1 MGKQWGGGVA
11 GALRGGPRDS
21 TSTCFMVPSH
31 SAHGAV
37 ANPAPGKSVVG
48 GRDPRASTR
57 VVAPGPRL
65 GASTKGGLC
74 PATPCRS
81 GSKHQ
86 EAVTGGPDF
95 GGGARWVSSEPQ
107 AERGELGGGAWAA
120 FGRVLSLQPVQACC
134 TTSPGCSE
142 PRRDPTHC
150 LGNGQWGQA
159 VVLGSIVLTP
169 RLPAPRELSRG
180 VEDAYLGERRGEG
193 AQDGAN
199 LCCPGE
205 KALER
210 GRGSLHGVC
219 PLALLSP
226 CSSKL
231 ILPYHYSASNSNPG
245 SWGLRQDEGSG
256 EA

>member
-1 MGKQWGGGVA
+1 MGKQWGGA
-11 GALRGGPRDS
+11 GALWGGPRDS

-48 GRDPRASTR
+48 GRDPWASTH
-57 VVAPGPRL
+57 VVAPSPRL

-74 PATPCRS
+74 PATPCGS

-86 EAVTGGPDF
+86 EAVTGGPDL
-95 GGGARWVSSEPQ
+95 GRGVAHWVSSEPQ
-107 AERGELGGGAWAA
+107 AERGGLGGGAWAA

-142 PRRDPTHC
+142 LRRDPTHC

-159 VVLGSIVLTP
+159 VACPLAGTSIVLTLH
-169 RLPAPRELSRG
+169 LPAPRELSRG
-180 VEDAYLGERRGEG
+180 RG
-193 AQDGAN
+193 
-199 LCCPGE
+199 GE
-205 KALER
+205 KGPRTGQICAAL
-210 GRGSLHGVC
+210 GRKHWKGGGGSLHGVC

-231 ILPYHYSASNSNPG
+231 ILPYHYSASNINPG
-245 SWGLRQDEGSG
+245 SWGLRQDEVRG